1 MQFAL
6 LIVDD
11 RVYVGNRETPALAPV
26 LKTIEEHGDQVV
38 FTGSVPES
46 RDLVE
51 MDLEKIC
58 DIEKA
63 DVLLTIG
70 GTGLSVRDCV
80 PDATRAVREENCPV
94 LKKKLHDHCTEA
106 LKQGMLYRAETGVR
120 SGTMIVNLPGTGEM
134 VIDCLEKLYPDL
146 VSLTE
151 KS

>member
-1 MQFAL
+1 MLVAL
-6 LIVDD
+6 LIVNDA
-11 RVYVGNRETPALAPV
+11 VYVGNRESRALRPV
-26 LKTIEEHGDQVV
+26 AEIIKEHGDQVV

-70 GTGLSVRDCV
+70 GSGLSVRDCV

-94 LKKKLHDHCTEA
+94 MKKKLHDYCTEA
-106 LKQGMLYRAETGVR
+106 LKKGMLYRAESGVR
-120 SGTMIVNLPGTGEM
+120 SGTVIVNLPGTSEM
-134 VIDCLEKLYPDL
+134 VTDCLEKIYPDL
-146 VSLTE
+146 VTLTE
-151 KS
+151 ES